1 MCELKHVLGTNV
13 NKTFP
18 KTLSRIVRYNVA
30 SKVTD
35 KFVASCCE
43 FNFSLLFRV
52 FLFSF
57 SLCFSL
63 RFLACIGIRRST
75 KLDFG
80 LPTDEEDSNGS
91 EYIEVRKQLDKTKKR
106 IKTLVNVVET
116 QNILLRRLV
125 LKLEPEAAMNFDDN
139 QYHNIPPSVEDL
151 ATISPDFLD
160 GKESKDSGTIPRT
173 KAS

>member
-1 MCELKHVLGTNV
+1 MFELKKALETNA
-13 NKTFP
+13 NKNCP
-18 KTLSRIVRYNVA
+18 KTLSRIVGYNVS

-35 KFVASCCE
+35 KCVAYCCE
-43 FNFSLLFRV
+43 CNFSLLFLV

-57 SLCFSL
+57 SLCFSR
-63 RFLACIGIRRST
+63 RFLARIGIRRST

-91 EYIEVRKQLDKTKKR
+91 EYSEVRKQLDKTKKR

-125 LKLEPEAAMNFDDN
+125 LKIEPEAAMYFDDI
-139 QYHNIPPSVEDL
+139 QYRNIPPSVEDL

-160 GKESKDSGTIPRT
+160 GKESKDRGTIPET
-173 KAS
+173 TES